1 MYKRL
6 GCGGVGCSASET
18 CNCSSENKNT
28 FFCQSGSW
36 NTVCAKILI
45 LTHIHTNCVCVRVR
59 MHILVGAR
67 ILSLPDGCPTVSS
80 PVHAAF
86 DLSAKSLQVLEQRN
100 MRGGSTRATCAP
112 FLVIFVGFR
121 EGSDLMVFILFG
133 YLLIW
138 QLEFWSFLAM
148 PPYDS
153 RNIFTLCSYIW
164 NINEKPQILHCV
176 AFAKSVKALRKLN
189 CITKAKQGL
198 CDQGTDALEKAVM
211 LHINYSE
218 IKVCIKLHCL
228 AFCSSADLWFYFCV
242 LFHLGEWITG
252 PGLIF

>member
-1 MYKRL
+1 M
-6 GCGGVGCSASET
+6 GVWVAVLLKPATVLQRIRIPSSARAVLEIQ
-18 CNCSSENKNT
+18 CVQK
-28 FFCQSGSW
+28 FF
-36 NTVCAKILI
+36 I

-133 YLLIW
+133 YLLI
-138 QLEFWSFLAM
+138 
-148 PPYDS
+148 
-153 RNIFTLCSYIW
+153 
-164 NINEKPQILHCV
+164 
-176 AFAKSVKALRKLN
+176 
-189 CITKAKQGL
+189 
-198 CDQGTDALEKAVM
+198 
-211 LHINYSE
+211 
-218 IKVCIKLHCL
+218 
-228 AFCSSADLWFYFCV
+228 
-242 LFHLGEWITG
+242 
-252 PGLIF
+252 